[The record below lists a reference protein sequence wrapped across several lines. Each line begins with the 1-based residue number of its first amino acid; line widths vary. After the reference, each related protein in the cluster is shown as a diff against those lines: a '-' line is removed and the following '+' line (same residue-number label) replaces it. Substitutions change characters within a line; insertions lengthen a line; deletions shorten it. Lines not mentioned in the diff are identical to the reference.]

1 MSLQTAITGLMVAQ
15 TGIDTTSN
23 NLANAN
29 TTAYKSQTALFESLF
44 PQENGNTKPGTGA
57 SVEGMSDDLT
67 EGSLT
72 STGNSLDA
80 AIEGN
85 GYFVI
90 SSNGTQQYTRD
101 GAFQLSNTG
110 QIETLNGSPV
120 QGYFE
125 VNGSLSGSLGAL
137 MVNTG
142 SIGATATS
150 NVGLAL
156 NLNSSTSATTGT
168 VSPVTP
174 NATSSVSTA
183 FNLPSGATAI
193 SKAFSATDSTTYT
206 DKVTPAVTVYDASG
220 NANQIQFYTQYTGNN
235 IWKVYAVPEDANGGA
250 IPNAT
255 PAETTMT
262 FNPSTGALESTNQT
276 TPLSVKWSGQSVA
289 SPINLNFSGSLAN
302 QTSFSVASSGQNGN
316 GTSVP
321 FVNSTSVIAYDAQG
335 NANRVQLYTV
345 PTGTNSWKV
354 YAQPETSTGTQLQ
367 GQLMATL
374 NFNQNGT
381 LTSVTNAQG
390 AVQQNNA
397 ASLSVQWPGQTSSS
411 SISFNFAGT
420 TLQAQS
426 FAVSS
431 LTNNGSAPGAYSGVS
446 IGSDGSVEA
455 SYTNGQTLSVG
466 KIAIANFI
474 NPEGLTP
481 MSGNLYAQSN
491 SSGTPVVSQAG
502 TGQAG
507 TLKGGELE
515 ASNVSTSNMLVSLI
529 QYQQAYEANTS
540 VIQTEQQDSQRLLQ
554 I

>member
-120 QGYFE
+120 QGYSE

-150 NVGLAL
+150 KVGLAL
-156 NLNSSTSATTGT
+156 NLNSGDTVIPSTTAFDPSNSATY
-168 VSPVTP
+168 S
-174 NATSSVSTA
+174 
-183 FNLPSGATAI
+183 
-193 SKAFSATDSTTYT
+193 
-206 DKVTPAVTVYDASG
+206 
-220 NANQIQFYTQYTGNN
+220 
-235 IWKVYAVPEDANGGA
+235 
-250 IPNAT
+250 
-255 PAETTMT
+255 ETT
-262 FNPSTGALESTNQT
+262 
-276 TPLSVKWSGQSVA
+276 SV
-289 SPINLNFSGSLAN
+289 
-302 QTSFSVASSGQNGN
+302 T
-316 GTSVP
+316 
-321 FVNSTSVIAYDAQG
+321 AYDAQG
-335 NANRVQLYTV
+335 NANRVQLYLV
-345 PTGTNSWKV
+345 NNGSNSWQV
-354 YAQPETSTGTQLQ
+354 YAAPQTASGGSVSASTGGGTASTSPVKL
-367 GQLMATL
+367 
-374 NFNQNGT
+374 GT
-381 LTSVTNAQG
+381 LTFNSSGQLTSAQPLSMSVTWPNASG
-390 AVQQNNA
+390 
-397 ASLSVQWPGQTSSS
+397 STSSGPS
-411 SISFNFAGT
+411 TINFDLTGT
-420 TLQAQS
+420 TCQAQS